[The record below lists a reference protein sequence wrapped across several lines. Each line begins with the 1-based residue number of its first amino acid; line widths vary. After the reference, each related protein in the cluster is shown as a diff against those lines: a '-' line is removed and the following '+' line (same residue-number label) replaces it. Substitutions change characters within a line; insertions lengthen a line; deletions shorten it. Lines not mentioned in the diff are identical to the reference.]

1 MFHNHLKKAAMIVA
15 ALSLSLLPVASFA
28 KDASSQ
34 AAQPELVPTQLT
46 TSGQQNA
53 RLKDMSFQDIRRE
66 TKAKLTSTRSWAKN
80 HQVPQDI
87 KYFID
92 DVETATDR
100 FQDRVSPAGRSIKS
114 FVSKKM
120 PGKRLAH
127 QSDRSLTV
135 FGVLLI
141 MALAFVF
148 VFLNLASPE
157 SRTGGRH

>member
-1 MFHNHLKKAAMIVA
+1 MFHKHLKNTATIVG
-15 ALSLSLLPVASFA
+15 ALTLCLLPAASLA
-28 KDASSQ
+28 NPANSLAQ
-34 AAQPELVPTQLT
+34 ATPVQTQQAGTST
-46 TSGQQNA
+46 T
-53 RLKDMSFQDIRRE
+53 RPILKDMSFQDIRRE
-66 TKAKLTSTRSWAKN
+66 TKAKISNTRSWVKDQ
-80 HQVPQDI
+80 HLSQDI

-100 FQDRVSPAGRSIKS
+100 FQDRVSPAGRSIKT

-135 FGVLLI
+135 YGVLLM

-148 VFLNLASPE
+148 VFMNLASPE

>member
-1 MFHNHLKKAAMIVA
+1 MFHKHLKSAAAIVA
-15 ALSLSLLPVASFA
+15 ALSLYLLPAASSA

-34 AAQPELVPTQLT
+34 AQPKPVQTQQA
-46 TSGQQNA
+46 TSGTQDT
-53 RLKDMSFQDIRRE
+53 RLTDMSFQDVRRG
-66 TKAKLTSTRSWAKN
+66 TKAKISSSRSWAKN
-80 HQVPQDI
+80 QQVPQDI
-87 KYFID
+87 KYFIK
-92 DVETATDR
+92 DVAVATDR

-127 QSDRSLTV
+127 QGDRSLTV
-135 FGVLLI
+135 YGVLLM

-148 VFLNLASPE
+148 VFMNLASPE